1 MRRFYFKQL
10 AHTVLFFLFMAFAF
24 ACSTSKNMSST
35 KNTSSKEIDKP
46 DINIAESN
54 NIQKRALRIRAK
66 VLTEAV
72 EKGKVK
78 EYEIEVTEIVQ
89 YGANFSSVEPG
100 LGEKVILSVPKDI
113 IYENGSTILIDVIT
127 PLTRDE
133 ERLTVRKAIN

>member
-1 MRRFYFKQL
+1 
-10 AHTVLFFLFMAFAF
+10 
-24 ACSTSKNMSST
+24 MSST